1 MNPLLDVRRAR
12 DAKPLATREL
22 ESEKTY
28 SDDLAAASL
37 TVAFAAV

>member
-1 MNPLLDVRRAR
+1 MNGTNTSSDR
-12 DAKPLATREL
+12 DAKPMATREL

-28 SDDLAAASL
+28 RDDLAAASL